1 MDLYEHET
9 PNEEAKAEYPPSRLL
24 SEKIPEF
31 NSCNNSN
38 IEPFSAALKAGPQNL
53 KIGRQRSLSMEIHDD
68 STEQMAVK
76 NDKKPDDD
84 KEKM

>member
-24 SEKIPEF
+24 SGELPDI
-31 NSCNNSN
+31 NSCKNSN